1 VPKTRFK
8 HVIRRICQG
17 KCVLNLNYT
26 DVSPENFLTLFL
38 CRQTIFGKK
47 MKFEQ
52 GIKKKLL
59 THAINFEKIIV
70 QVGNRSPKTFLM
82 VRPLA

>member
-1 VPKTRFK
+1 MP
-8 HVIRRICQG
+8 
-17 KCVLNLNYT
+17 
-26 DVSPENFLTLFL
+26 P
-38 CRQTIFGKK
+38 TIFGKK